1 MERGAPQYTMGLPL
15 LTPDSN
21 QGNSLLT
28 RIWNRLEVGKPL
40 TRRLLF
46 QQQQNEE
53 NMRVELETK
62 EEVQDMTKIREEATK
77 LRATRR
83 YNTKVQPRAF
93 QLGDLIWWVQGEAR
107 KDPWAGK
114 LGPNWESPF
123 KVTKSLGNGAYKLQE
138 LDGKAIPRTWN
149 ATHLKFYFSWPKC
162 KPNLVLFFLLRSFV
176 PKIEKLGFWQR
187 F

>member
-93 QLGDLIWWVQGEAR
+93 QLGDLVW
-107 KDPWAGK
+107 
-114 LGPNWESPF
+114 
-123 KVTKSLGNGAYKLQE
+123 
-138 LDGKAIPRTWN
+138 
-149 ATHLKFYFSWPKC
+149 
-162 KPNLVLFFLLRSFV
+162 
-176 PKIEKLGFWQR
+176 
-187 F
+187 